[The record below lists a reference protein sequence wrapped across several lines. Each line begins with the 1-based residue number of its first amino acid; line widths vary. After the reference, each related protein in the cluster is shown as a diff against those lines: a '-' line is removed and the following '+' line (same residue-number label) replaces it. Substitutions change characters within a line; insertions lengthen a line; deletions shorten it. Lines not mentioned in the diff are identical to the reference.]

1 LIEKRKLKG
10 GKSVYRVRWREAG
23 RGSKERVRTFDR
35 KEDAARFETE
45 MRRQKQLGGL
55 ATSGTQETL
64 DEWARQWFRS
74 YAQPTLART
83 TLTYYAHAWDK
94 YVLPRLGGQELRRIT
109 PQVVSAFADELRRD
123 GVGEATIRKVLS
135 LLQGVFQRAVVLG
148 HVTSNPVAPIR
159 KPVQRRKRAIRPL
172 APAAIEAL
180 RSCMP
185 TERDAVLVSVLAYAG
200 LRPGEAL
207 ALKWGNIGERTILVE
222 RSLALGELKATKTYT
237 TRSVRL
243 LAPLRADLKAFRLR
257 QGRPTDEEL
266 VFSRA
271 RGEPWRD
278 TDWRNW
284 RRRVFG
290 PAALRAGGSVT
301 RPYDL
306 RHSYVSLLIA
316 EGRTIVDVATQAG
329 HSATVCLNTYAHVFA
344 ELEDAEKRRAEDM
357 IAEARATSVRPA
369 ITTEAEAEREEPASN
384 VEPTPGLEPGTPS
397 LRVKCSTS

>member
-1 LIEKRKLKG
+1 LIEKRKLKS

-35 KEDAARFETE
+35 REDAARFETE

-55 ATSGTQETL
+55 ATGGTQETL
-64 DEWARQWFRS
+64 DVWARQWFRS
-74 YAQPTLART
+74 YAQPNLART

-94 YVLPRLGGQELRRIT
+94 YVLPRLGSQELRRIT
-109 PQVVSAFADELRRD
+109 PQVVYAFADELRGD
-123 GVGEATIRKVLS
+123 CVGEATIRKVLS
-135 LLQGVFQRAVVLG
+135 LLQGVLQRAVVLG
-148 HVTSNPVAPIR
+148 RINSNPVAPIR
-159 KPVQRRKRAIRPL
+159 KPVQRRKLAVRPL
-172 APAAIEAL
+172 APAAVEAL

-207 ALKWGNIGERTILVE
+207 ALKWGDIGERTILVE

-257 QGRPTDEEL
+257 QGRPADEKL

-271 RGEPWRD
+271 GDEPWRD

-284 RRRVFG
+284 RRRVFS
-290 PAALRAGGSVT
+290 PAALKIGGNHT

-329 HSATVCLNTYAHVFA
+329 HSATVCLNTYGHVFA
-344 ELEDAEKRRAEDM
+344 ELEGAQKRPAEEM
-357 IAEARATSVRPA
+357 IAEARATYVRPSA
-369 ITTEAEAEREEPASN
+369 TSAAQSDVQN
-384 VEPTPGLEPGTPS
+384 PGAM
-397 LRVKCSTS
+397 